1 MYVKVKYYVVEMKG
15 GISNKIILSFLQS
28 QQTITL
34 KKIFIGVFRS
44 NFVNRFI
51 NFDNMISESVPKYPF
66 VIMNTE
72 WQKGYALV
80 EFLRFAS
87 KKEIFTFDSFGFGG
101 FKKLV
106 IQDDQKFINKIFY
119 GVEKFDKNDNKVT
132 LVTLRFSFPEYKKL
146 KNFDKWSE
154 TTVDLLHLINE
165 YGKNTGLEMNI
176 FFI

>member
-1 MYVKVKYYVVEMKG
+1 MIKMYVKVKYYVVEMKG

-72 WQKGYALV
+72 
-80 EFLRFAS
+80 
-87 KKEIFTFDSFGFGG
+87 
-101 FKKLV
+101 
-106 IQDDQKFINKIFY
+106 
-119 GVEKFDKNDNKVT
+119 
-132 LVTLRFSFPEYKKL
+132 
-146 KNFDKWSE
+146 
-154 TTVDLLHLINE
+154 
-165 YGKNTGLEMNI
+165 
-176 FFI
+176 

>member
-1 MYVKVKYYVVEMKG
+1 MIKMYVKVKYYVVEG

-72 WQKGYALV
+72 
-80 EFLRFAS
+80 
-87 KKEIFTFDSFGFGG
+87 
-101 FKKLV
+101 
-106 IQDDQKFINKIFY
+106 
-119 GVEKFDKNDNKVT
+119 
-132 LVTLRFSFPEYKKL
+132 
-146 KNFDKWSE
+146 
-154 TTVDLLHLINE
+154 
-165 YGKNTGLEMNI
+165 
-176 FFI
+176 